1 MTSHDSFLNESELLS
16 IGFIEAGSNV
26 KISRFA
32 RFYGAN
38 FLVIGENVRID
49 DFSIISLGRHS
60 RIGNNV
66 HISCQT
72 TIHASHGI
80 EIGNFSTISGRVGIY
95 GQSDDYSGEWL
106 ANPTIPSNL
115 RGVNASLVS
124 IGVHTLIG
132 SNSTVLPGA
141 NIADGVA
148 IGAHS
153 LVTQPTEPW
162 GIYVG
167 VPARRIKERNKR
179 VLELEEQINNPYPSR
194 MK

>member
-1 MTSHDSFLNESELLS
+1 MTIHDSFLNESELSSL
-16 IGFIEAGSNV
+16 GFIEVGSNV

-60 RIGNNV
+60 QIGNNV

-115 RGVNASLVS
+115 RGVKASLVS

-153 LVTQPTEPW
+153 LVTQPTDPW

-179 VLELEEQINNPYPSR
+179 VLKLEEQINNSYPSR